1 MNFEQQMRQALQ
13 SFIVEAQELLEGMER
28 GLMELET
35 QPESDDN
42 ERINALFR
50 AAHTIKG
57 SAGLFGLDGIVR
69 FTHHLESVLDQMR
82 AGKLALSADLVALLL
97 QGRDHLAHLVEQVAH
112 PGECVGDTA
121 EEQAL
126 VALLQG
132 ALQPTASAPLVVAGE
147 SGVQTARAATEP
159 PPVTVLA
166 QGAALT
172 ATWHLSLRFGP
183 DSLRNGMDPLAFV
196 RYLRGLGEV
205 VGLATLTEA
214 LPPLD
219 AMDAETSYL
228 GFEINFK
235 SEASKEEI
243 EAVFEFVRDESII
256 RILPAHSR
264 IADYVEL
271 IRTLSEDDLRLG
283 DILVQVGTL
292 TRKEL
297 AEALESQQ
305 QARTEAGSH
314 APLGEVVVQQGM
326 THQPIVQAAL
336 AKQQQVKDKRSRD
349 NQMLRVAADKLDALI
364 NLVGELVIASAG
376 NALHAKNA
384 AQTEAAAQVTRLVE
398 DIRERALKLRMVE
411 IGETFARFQRVVR
424 DVSRELGKDIALV
437 IEGADTE
444 MDKTLV
450 ERIADPLM
458 HLVRNAID
466 HGIEAPDVRTARS
479 KPAQGTLRLSACH
492 DSGSILITVADD
504 GGGLNRERILAKAVE
519 RGLLKPELAAALPD
533 HEVWTLI
540 FEPGFSTADAI
551 TDLSGRGVGMDVVK
565 RNIEAIRGSI
575 DIQSTA
581 GQGTAMRLRL
591 PLTLAIIDGFMVQSA
606 GRTYVLPLDSVV
618 ECMEY
623 APAERR
629 QGYLNLRGEVLPL
642 LHLREAL
649 GGVDD
654 SPHARPG
661 SLPPEGAAPALGRPG
676 GGVDNPHARPGS
688 LPGSG
693 GAHTSTSAPRHN
705 VVVAQTAGQRAGLVV
720 DALLGEYQTVIKPL
734 GALFAHLQGIS
745 GSTILGNGEVA
756 LILDV
761 PTLLGRA
768 NRQGAD
774 TSKLLAA

>member
-1 MNFEQQMRQALQ
+1 MSFEQQMQQAMR
-13 SFIVEAQELLEGMER
+13 SFIVEAQELLEGMEH
-28 GLMELET
+28 GLMELDPLHADLAA
-35 QPESDDN
+35 QDDG

-82 AGKLALSADLVALLL
+82 AGKLAVSPELVALLL
-97 QGRDHLAHLVEQVAH
+97 QGRDHLAQLVDQVDSQGA
-112 PGECVGDTA
+112 CVSDTPQ
-121 EEQAL
+121 EQAL
-126 VALLQG
+126 VAQLQ
-132 ALQPTASAPLVVAGE
+132 AAQQPGGSALVVAAEAVVATAGAAD
-147 SGVQTARAATEP
+147 GV

-166 QGAALT
+166 HGAAIT
-172 ATWHLSLRFGP
+172 ASWHLSLRFGA
-183 DSLRNGMDPLAFV
+183 DSLRNGMDPLAFI
-196 RYLRGLGEV
+196 RYLRGLGDI
-205 VGLATLTEA
+205 VGLVTLTDA

-219 AMDAETSYL
+219 QMDAETSYL

-235 SEASKEEI
+235 SEARKEDI
-243 EAVFEFVRDESII
+243 AAVFEFVQEDSII

-271 IRTLSEDDLRLG
+271 IRTLPEDDLRLG
-283 DILVQVGTL
+283 DILVQIGTL
-292 TRKEL
+292 TQKEL
-297 AEALESQQ
+297 ADALSTQQ
-305 QARTEAGSH
+305 DAQATGSPA
-314 APLGEVVVQQGM
+314 APLGEILVREGA

-336 AKQQQVKDKRSRD
+336 DKQRQVKDKRSRD
-349 NQMLRVAADKLDALI
+349 SQMLRVAADKLDALI

-376 NALHAKNA
+376 NALHAQNA
-384 AQTEAAAQVTRLVE
+384 TQLEAAAQITRLVE

-424 DVSRELGKDIALV
+424 DVSKELGKDIALV

-458 HLVRNAID
+458 HLVRNSMD
-466 HGIEAPDVRTARS
+466 HGIESPEVRVARG
-479 KPAQGTLRLSACH
+479 KPAQGTLKLAARH

-519 RGLLKPELAAALPD
+519 RGLITAEAASALPD
-533 HEVWTLI
+533 AEVWTLI

-575 DIQSTA
+575 DIQSSA
-581 GQGTAMRLRL
+581 GMGTQMHLRL
-591 PLTLAIIDGFMVQSA
+591 PLTLAIIDGFLVQVA
-606 GRTYVLPLDSVV
+606 GRTFVLPLDAVI
-618 ECMEY
+618 ECMEF
-623 APAERR
+623 APTQPQ
-629 QGYLNLRGEVLPL
+629 QGYINLRGEVLPL
-642 LHLREAL
+642 LHLSQAL
-649 GGVDD
+649 G
-654 SPHARPG
+654 
-661 SLPPEGAAPALGRPG
+661 LPESGDEGT
-676 GGVDNPHARPGS
+676 
-688 LPGSG
+688 
-693 GAHTSTSAPRHN
+693 HTRRN
-705 VVVAQTAGQRAGLVV
+705 VVVSQIAGQRAGIVV

-756 LILDV
+756 LILDAA
-761 PTLLGRA
+761 TLIGRA
-768 NRQGAD
+768 SRGAQGR
-774 TSKLLAA
+774 AATALSH

>member
-1 MNFEQQMRQALQ
+1 MNFEQQMHQAMR
-13 SFIVEAQELLEGMER
+13 SFIVEAQELLEGMEQ

-35 QPESDDN
+35 QAQGDGG

-69 FTHHLESVLDQMR
+69 FTHHLESVLDLMR
-82 AGKLALSADLVALLL
+82 GEKLALSSEIVAVLL
-97 QGRDHLAHLVEQVAH
+97 QGRDHLAQLIEQVDQQ
-112 PGECVGDTA
+112 GECVSGTT

-126 VALLQG
+126 VARLLAAQ
-132 ALQPTASAPLVVAGE
+132 QPAGGTLAVVA
-147 SGVQTARAATEP
+147 STAALGPPAAAAD
-159 PPVTVLA
+159 PVTVLPH
-166 QGAALT
+166 GAALT

-183 DSLRNGMDPLAFV
+183 DSLRNGMDPLAFI
-196 RYLRGLGEV
+196 RYLRGLGEI
-205 VGLATLTEA
+205 VGLVTLTDA
-214 LPPLD
+214 LPALD
-219 AMDAETSYL
+219 MMDAETSYL

-235 SEASKEEI
+235 SAASKEEI
-243 EAVFEFVRDESII
+243 EAVFEFVRDDSTI

-264 IADYVEL
+264 IADYVQL
-271 IRTLSEDDLRLG
+271 IRSMPEDDLRLG

-292 TRKEL
+292 TQKEL
-297 AEALESQQ
+297 ADALSTQHDAQ
-305 QARTEAGSH
+305 TGGAVA
-314 APLGEVVVQQGM
+314 APLGEILVREGA

-336 AKQQQVKDKRSRD
+336 DKQKQVKDKRSRD
-349 NQMLRVAADKLDALI
+349 SQMLRVAADKLDALI

-376 NALHAKNA
+376 NALHAQGA
-384 AQTEAAAQVTRLVE
+384 VQREAAAQITRLVE

-424 DVSRELGKDIALV
+424 DVSKELGKDIVLV

-458 HLVRNAID
+458 HLVRNSMD
-466 HGIEAPDVRTARS
+466 HGIEAPDIRVARG
-479 KPAQGTLRLSACH
+479 KPAQGTLKLSACH

-504 GGGLNRERILAKAVE
+504 GGGLNRERILSKAVE
-519 RGLLKPELAAALPD
+519 RGLIKSELAATVPD

-575 DIQSTA
+575 DIQSAA
-581 GQGTAMRLRL
+581 GQGTQMRLRL
-591 PLTLAIIDGFMVQSA
+591 PLTLAIIDGFLVRSA
-606 GRTYVLPLDSVV
+606 VHTYVLPLDAVV
-618 ECMEY
+618 ECMEFH
-623 APAERR
+623 PA
-629 QGYLNLRGEVLPL
+629 QQKPGYINLRGEVLPL
-642 LHLREAL
+642 LYLREAL
-649 GGVDD
+649 GVGADD
-654 SPHARPG
+654 DLHTNRGGHHPPPNA
-661 SLPPEGAAPALGRPG
+661 LPR
-676 GGVDNPHARPGS
+676 R
-688 LPGSG
+688 
-693 GAHTSTSAPRHN
+693 N
-705 VVVAQTAGQRAGLVV
+705 VVVTQTAGQRAGLVV

-734 GALFAHLQGIS
+734 GALFTHLQGIS

-761 PTLLGRA
+761 PTLVGRA
-768 NRQGAD
+768 SRQPLELKQTAL
-774 TSKLLAA
+774 TS

>member
-1 MNFEQQMRQALQ
+1 MNFEEQMQQAMR
-13 SFIVEAQELLEGMER
+13 SFIAEARELLEGMEQ

-35 QPESDDN
+35 QADS

-57 SAGLFGLDGIVR
+57 SAGLFGLDSVVR
-69 FTHHLESVLDQMR
+69 FTHHLESVLDLMR
-82 AGKLALSADLVALLL
+82 ADKLAISSDIVAVLL
-97 QGRDHLAHLVEQVAH
+97 QGRDHLARLIEQVDQQ
-112 PGECVGDTA
+112 GQCVGDTP

-126 VALLQG
+126 VARLQAVQQPAG
-132 ALQPTASAPLVVAGE
+132 VALAVATPVAVPTLQHS
-147 SGVQTARAATEP
+147 STAD
-159 PPVTVLA
+159 PVTILA
-166 QGAALT
+166 HGAAIT
-172 ATWHLSLRFGP
+172 ATWHLSLRFGA
-183 DSLRNGMDPLAFV
+183 DSLRNGMDPLAFI

-205 VGLATLTEA
+205 VGLVTLTDA

-228 GFEINFK
+228 GFEINFR
-235 SEASKEEI
+235 SEASKEDI
-243 EAVFEFVRDESII
+243 EAVFEFVREDSII

-271 IRTLSEDDLRLG
+271 IRSLPEDDLRLG
-283 DILVQVGTL
+283 DILVQIGTL
-292 TRKEL
+292 THNEL
-297 AEALESQQ
+297 ADALSTQHDAQ
-305 QARTEAGSH
+305 VGGTPA
-314 APLGEVVVQQGM
+314 APLGEILVREGA

-336 AKQQQVKDKRSRD
+336 DKQKQVKEKRSRD
-349 NQMLRVAADKLDALI
+349 SQMLRVAADKLDALI

-376 NALHAKNA
+376 NALHAQSA
-384 AQTEAAAQVTRLVE
+384 AQLEAAAQVTRLVE

-424 DVSRELGKDIALV
+424 DVSRELGKDIALA
-437 IEGADTE
+437 IDGADTE

-458 HLVRNAID
+458 HLVRNSMD
-466 HGIEAPDVRTARS
+466 HGIEAPEVRAARG

-519 RGLLKPELAAALPD
+519 RGLLNPEHAATMPD

-575 DIQSTA
+575 DIQSAA
-581 GQGTAMRLRL
+581 GVGTTMRLRL
-591 PLTLAIIDGFMVQSA
+591 PLTLAIIDGFLVRSA
-606 GRTYVLPLDSVV
+606 DRTYVLPLDSVM
-618 ECMEY
+618 ECMEF
-623 APAERR
+623 EHDSTR
-629 QGYLNLRGEVLPL
+629 QGYINLRGEVLPL
-642 LHLREAL
+642 LHLRDAL
-649 GGVDD
+649 GTGGEDD
-654 SPHARPG
+654 AN
-661 SLPPEGAAPALGRPG
+661 APAR
-676 GGVDNPHARPGS
+676 R
-688 LPGSG
+688 
-693 GAHTSTSAPRHN
+693 N
-705 VVVAQTAGQRAGLVV
+705 VVVVQTAGQVAGLVV
-720 DALLGEYQTVIKPL
+720 DALMGEYQTVIKPL
-734 GALFAHLQGIS
+734 GALFTHLQGIS

-761 PTLLGRA
+761 STLMSQAVRRGTTAPASR
-768 NRQGAD
+768 
-774 TSKLLAA
+774 LLAA

>member
-1 MNFEQQMRQALQ
+1 MNFEQQMQQAMR
-13 SFIVEAQELLEGMER
+13 SFIVEAHELLEGMEQ

-35 QPESDDN
+35 QAQGDEG

-69 FTHHLESVLDQMR
+69 FTHHLESVLDLMR
-82 AGKLALSADLVALLL
+82 ADKLPVSPGLVAVLL
-97 QGRDHLAHLVEQVAH
+97 QGRDHLAQLIEQVDQN
-112 PGECVGDTA
+112 GECVGGTP
-121 EEQAL
+121 EELAL
-126 VALLQG
+126 VARLQAAQQPAGG
-132 ALQPTASAPLVVAGE
+132 ALAVAAPVAVPVLHADSAAD
-147 SGVQTARAATEP
+147 
-159 PPVTVLA
+159 PVTILA
-166 QGAALT
+166 HGAALT
-172 ATWHLSLRFGP
+172 ATWHLSLRFGA
-183 DSLRNGMDPLAFV
+183 DSLRNGMDPLAFI
-196 RYLRGLGEV
+196 RYLRGLGEI
-205 VGLATLTEA
+205 VGLVTLTDA

-243 EAVFEFVRDESII
+243 AAVFEFVQEDSTI

-264 IADYVEL
+264 IADYVQL
-271 IRTLSEDDLRLG
+271 IRSMPEDDLRLG
-283 DILVQVGTL
+283 DILVQIGTL
-292 TRKEL
+292 TQKEL
-297 AEALESQQ
+297 ADALNVQHDAQ
-305 QARTEAGSH
+305 TGGAPA
-314 APLGEVVVQQGM
+314 APLGEILVREGA

-336 AKQQQVKDKRSRD
+336 DKQKQVKDKRSRD
-349 NQMLRVAADKLDALI
+349 SQMLRVAADKLDALI

-376 NALHAKNA
+376 NALHAQNA
-384 AQTEAAAQVTRLVE
+384 AQTEAAAQITRLVE

-424 DVSRELGKDIALV
+424 DVSREIGKDIALV

-458 HLVRNAID
+458 HLVRNSMD
-466 HGIEAPDVRTARS
+466 HGIETPDVRAARG
-479 KPAQGTLRLSACH
+479 KPAQGTLKLSACH

-519 RGLLKPELAAALPD
+519 RGLLKPELASALPD

-581 GQGTAMRLRL
+581 GRGTQMRLRL
-591 PLTLAIIDGFMVQSA
+591 PLTLAIIDGFLVR
-606 GRTYVLPLDSVV
+606 GGDHTFVLPLDAVV
-618 ECMEY
+618 ECMEHPL
-623 APAERR
+623 ADHR
-629 QGYLNLRGEVLPL
+629 QGYINLRGEVLPL
-642 LHLREAL
+642 LHLQEAL
-649 GGVDD
+649 GLDTP
-654 SPHARPG
+654 SPVNA
-661 SLPPEGAAPALGRPG
+661 GAAATR
-676 GGVDNPHARPGS
+676 R
-688 LPGSG
+688 
-693 GAHTSTSAPRHN
+693 RN
-705 VVVAQTAGQRAGLVV
+705 VVVTQTAGQRAGLVV

-734 GALFAHLQGIS
+734 GALFTHLQGIS
-745 GSTILGNGEVA
+745 GSTILGNGDVA

-761 PTLLGRA
+761 PTLVGRA
-768 NRQGAD
+768 SRHALEARQTA
-774 TSKLLAA
+774 LAS

>member
-1 MNFEQQMRQALQ
+1 MSFEQQMQQAMR

-28 GLMELET
+28 GLMELEP
-35 QPESDDN
+35 QGGADDAHDDAPDG
-42 ERINALFR
+42 EHINALFR

-82 AGKLALSADLVALLL
+82 AGKLAVSSELVALLL
-97 QGRDHLAHLVEQVAH
+97 QGRDHLAQLIDQIDSQGVCIA
-112 PGECVGDTA
+112 DTP

-126 VALLQG
+126 VARLQAAQQPAGG
-132 ALQPTASAPLVVAGE
+132 ALVVAHQ
-147 SGVQTARAATEP
+147 SPTARGPASEEAA
-159 PPVTVLA
+159 PVTVVA
-166 QGAALT
+166 HGSALT
-172 ATWHLSLRFGP
+172 PSWHLSLRFGP
-183 DSLRNGMDPLAFV
+183 DSLRNGMDPLAFI
-196 RYLRGLGEV
+196 RYLRGLGEI
-205 VGLATLTEA
+205 VGLVTLTDA

-243 EAVFEFVRDESII
+243 AAVFEFVQEDSTI

-264 IADYVEL
+264 IADYVDL
-271 IRTLSEDDLRLG
+271 IHSLPEDDLRLG
-283 DILVQVGTL
+283 EILVQIGTL

-297 AEALESQQ
+297 SDALSAQHDAQ
-305 QARTEAGSH
+305 VAGAPA
-314 APLGEVVVQQGM
+314 APLGEILVREGA

-336 AKQQQVKDKRSRD
+336 DKQKQIKDKRSRD

-376 NALHAKNA
+376 NALHAQNA
-384 AQTEAAAQVTRLVE
+384 SQIEAATQITRLVE

-458 HLVRNAID
+458 HLVRNSMD
-466 HGIEAPDVRTARS
+466 HGIESPEVRTARG
-479 KPAQGTLRLSACH
+479 KPAQGTIRLAARH
-492 DSGSILITVADD
+492 DSGSILITVSDD

-519 RGLLKPELAAALPD
+519 RGLISAESAAALPD
-533 HEVWTLI
+533 AEAWALI

-575 DIQSTA
+575 DIQSSA
-581 GQGTAMRLRL
+581 GVGTQIHLRL
-591 PLTLAIIDGFMVQSA
+591 PLTLAIIDGFLVQAA
-606 GRTYVLPLDSVV
+606 GRTFVLPLDAVI
-618 ECMEY
+618 ECMEFS
-623 APAERR
+623 PTQPQ
-629 QGYLNLRGEVLPL
+629 QGYINLRGEVLPL
-642 LHLREAL
+642 LHLREQL
-649 GGVDD
+649 GLVDAAASAAD
-654 SPHARPG
+654 SPSR
-661 SLPPEGAAPALGRPG
+661 R
-676 GGVDNPHARPGS
+676 R
-688 LPGSG
+688 
-693 GAHTSTSAPRHN
+693 N
-705 VVVAQTAGQRAGLVV
+705 VVVAQIAGHRAGIVV

-756 LILDV
+756 LILDAAA
-761 PTLLGRA
+761 LISRASRSAQGRQA
-768 NRQGAD
+768 PALNI
-774 TSKLLAA
+774 

>member
-1 MNFEQQMRQALQ
+1 MNFEQQMQQAMR
-13 SFIVEAQELLEGMER
+13 SFIAEARELLEGMEQ

-35 QPESDDN
+35 QADS

-57 SAGLFGLDGIVR
+57 SAGLFGLDSVVR
-69 FTHHLESVLDQMR
+69 FTHHLESVLDLMR
-82 AGKLALSADLVALLL
+82 ADKLAVSSDIVAVLL
-97 QGRDHLAHLVEQVAH
+97 QGRDHLARLIEQVDQQ
-112 PGECVGDTA
+112 GQCVGDTP

-126 VALLQG
+126 VARLQAVQQPAG
-132 ALQPTASAPLVVAGE
+132 VALAVATPVAVPTLQHS
-147 SGVQTARAATEP
+147 STAD
-159 PPVTVLA
+159 PVTILA
-166 QGAALT
+166 HGAAIT
-172 ATWHLSLRFGP
+172 ATWHLSLRFGA
-183 DSLRNGMDPLAFV
+183 DSLRNGMDPLAFI

-205 VGLATLTEA
+205 VGLVTLTDA

-228 GFEINFK
+228 GFEINFR
-235 SEASKEEI
+235 SEASKEDI
-243 EAVFEFVRDESII
+243 EAVFEFVREDSII

-271 IRTLSEDDLRLG
+271 IRSLPEDDLRLG
-283 DILVQVGTL
+283 DILVQIGTL
-292 TRKEL
+292 THNEL
-297 AEALESQQ
+297 ADALSTQHDAQ
-305 QARTEAGSH
+305 VGGTPA
-314 APLGEVVVQQGM
+314 APLGEILVREGA

-336 AKQQQVKDKRSRD
+336 DKQKQVKEKRSRD
-349 NQMLRVAADKLDALI
+349 SQMLRVAADKLDALI

-376 NALHAKNA
+376 NALHAQSA
-384 AQTEAAAQVTRLVE
+384 AQLEAAAQVTRLVE

-424 DVSRELGKDIALV
+424 DVSRELGKDIALA

-458 HLVRNAID
+458 HLVRNSMD
-466 HGIEAPDVRTARS
+466 HGIEAPEVRAARG

-519 RGLLKPELAAALPD
+519 RGLLNPEHAATMPD

-575 DIQSTA
+575 DIQSAA
-581 GQGTAMRLRL
+581 GVGTTMRLRL
-591 PLTLAIIDGFMVQSA
+591 PLTLAIIDGFLVRSA
-606 GRTYVLPLDSVV
+606 DRTYVLPLDSVM
-618 ECMEY
+618 ECMEFEHD
-623 APAERR
+623 ATR
-629 QGYLNLRGEVLPL
+629 QGYINLRGEVLPL
-642 LHLREAL
+642 LHLRDAL
-649 GGVDD
+649 GTGGEDD
-654 SPHARPG
+654 AN
-661 SLPPEGAAPALGRPG
+661 APAR
-676 GGVDNPHARPGS
+676 R
-688 LPGSG
+688 
-693 GAHTSTSAPRHN
+693 N
-705 VVVAQTAGQRAGLVV
+705 VVVVQTAGQVAGLVV
-720 DALLGEYQTVIKPL
+720 DALMGEYQTVIKPL
-734 GALFAHLQGIS
+734 GALFTHLQGIS

-761 PTLLGRA
+761 STLMSQAIRRGTTTPASR
-768 NRQGAD
+768 
-774 TSKLLAA
+774 LLAA